1 VAELGATM
9 SAEEFG
15 LHMQLEVERNKAPAQ
30 PVDEEMQTLF
40 GG

>member
-1 VAELGATM
+1 M

-15 LHMQLEVERNKAPAQ
+15 LHLQLEIERNTPPAQ
-30 PVDEEMQTLF
+30 PVDEEMQAMF